1 MSIFLRS
8 LKSRGHLT
16 DLSMT
21 VCNVGSRKLGQ
32 HDDYGSSDWGFFA
45 PNLMIYGFDADAD
58 ACDAANADLENR
70 QVNWKEQHIPL
81 ALSNEVGEKTLY
93 VTQNPMC
100 SSLYPP
106 NEPYLARFQGL
117 PELVNLDF
125 SIGLEITTLDDFCQE
140 ETVNEIDFLQ
150 VDVQGADLSVLEG
163 GQEILKTVFAVQIEV
178 EFSHLYEGQPLFA
191 DVDTYLRKQ
200 EFTLFDLATSY
211 RIRSRS
217 PIASRI
223 RPGQLLWAD
232 AFYFRDLLQ
241 KSENDPQKLLKLACI
256 ADILSFPDYALEIM
270 EYLTL
275 NYGSDP
281 RYNLANAIYDGLS
294 QFPDLVEQGLD
305 SLEVVRRVYDYIKR

>member
-1 MSIFLRS
+1 MSVFLEA
-8 LKSRGHLT
+8 LKRHGHLT
-16 DLSMT
+16 NLHMT

-32 HDDYGSSDWGFFA
+32 HDDYGSSDWGIFA
-45 PNLMIYGFDADAD
+45 PNLTIYGFDADAD
-58 ACDAANADLENR
+58 ACDAANTDLENR
-70 QVNWKEQHIPL
+70 QVNWNEEHIPI
-81 ALSNEVGEKTLY
+81 ALSDKVGERTLY

-125 SIGLEITTLDDFCQE
+125 SIGLETTTLDEFCREARINQ
-140 ETVNEIDFLQ
+140 IDFLQ

-163 GQEILKTVFAVQIEV
+163 GQEILKTIFAVQIEV

-191 DVDTYLRKQ
+191 DVDVYLRKRD
-200 EFTLFDLATSY
+200 FTLFDLATSY
-211 RIRSRS
+211 GVRSRS

-241 KSENDPQKLLKLACI
+241 KTKNDPQKLLKLTFI
-256 ADILSFPDYALEIM
+256 ADILNFPDYALEIM

-281 RYNLANAIYDGLS
+281 RYNLADVILDGLS
-294 QFPDLVEQGLD
+294 QFPDLVQQDLG
-305 SLEVVRRVYDYIKR
+305 SLEIIQRVFD